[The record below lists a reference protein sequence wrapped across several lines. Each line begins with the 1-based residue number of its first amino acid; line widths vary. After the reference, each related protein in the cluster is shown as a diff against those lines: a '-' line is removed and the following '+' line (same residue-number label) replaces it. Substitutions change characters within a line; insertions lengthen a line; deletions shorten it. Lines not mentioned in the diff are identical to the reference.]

1 MLLFEHEDT
10 FICQYCGRICKNA
23 NSLRNHERLCKEN
36 PNRPETNSGANFVA
50 YNQKLKLGL
59 VKRKPSNQYIK
70 SKELGLSK
78 PEISDET
85 RKKIGNGWRG
95 KKHTPEQLQKLSN
108 TMQKVVR
115 ENPDKYSLSQIHQRT
130 KHYIYNGV
138 RIDGTWELL
147 FAQYLD
153 THNIQW
159 EKTPNHF
166 DYFWE
171 GKMHCYYPDFYL
183 PEYDVYIEI
192 KGYETE
198 KDLEKYKVV
207 NNLIVLH
214 QKEIKEIE
222 NNRFNIIDLI
232 NKNFNN

>member
-1 MLLFEHEDT
+1 MEEDIKY
-10 FICQYCGRICKNA
+10 ICRFCGRECKNA

-36 PNRPETNSGANFVA
+36 PNRQEMTWLNNSKANFAA

-95 KKHTPEQLQKLSN
+95 KNHTPEQLQKLSN

-130 KHYIYNGV
+130 KHYTYNGV
-138 RIDGTWELL
+138 RIDGTWELIV
-147 FAQYLD
+147 AKYLD
-153 THNIQW
+153 EQNIKW
-159 EKTPNHF
+159 EKSPKHF

-171 GKMHCYYPDFYL
+171 CKIHCYYPDFYL
-183 PEYDVYIEI
+183 PEYDTYIEV
-192 KGYETE
+192 KGYET
-198 KDLEKYKVV
+198 KRDLEKYKTIE
-207 NNLIVLH
+207 NLILI
-214 QKEIKEIE
+214 KANEIKEIQSGIY
-222 NNRFNIIDLI
+222 NIFNYL
-232 NKNFNN
+232 